1 MQQKAQA
8 KLKRDKKGR
17 FVSSVVHGFK
27 GFKNGLVCCP
37 ESEPFRY
44 KVGETF
50 TMGGW
55 IEPCRRGFH
64 FCVRPIDVFDF
75 YPPIHGNEYAR
86 VSALGEVV
94 HMGDGRHKSVTNKL
108 RVDAKLSY
116 ADFADYACRSLMKDC
131 PQCQRVITTDGEI
144 HKGKVFDT
152 EVICITQQ
160 EYDVAEGSGEYNVAI
175 VTAGH
180 SISRA
185 RNIGSV
191 SVATNWYSIAQAEHD
206 RSAAICS
213 SHKSLAVTR
222 ASESVA
228 AVLHTGTACC
238 TGLNSVAVAIGG
250 YAQAGG
256 CGSVAVAV
264 GYWDVTW
271 SMAEASA
278 PGAVAMN
285 VTPGGLVKGVKGSW
299 LCAMVYAEH
308 IGGNPIQLLTAQVDG
323 VKIKENTWYTAT
335 KDGWKEVT
343 LF

>member
-1 MQQKAQA
+1 MRE
-8 KLKRDKKGR
+8 LKRDKKGR

-55 IEPCRRGFH
+55 IEPCRKGFH
-64 FCVRPIDVFDF
+64 FCIRPIDVFDF

-86 VSALGEVV
+86 VSALGVVV
-94 HMGDGRHKSVTNKL
+94 HVADGHKSVTSKL

-116 ADFADYACRSLMKDC
+116 ADFADYACRSLMQDC
-131 PQCQRVITTDGEI
+131 PQGQRVLTAYGEI
-144 HKGKVFDT
+144 HKGRVFADDT
-152 EVICITQQ
+152 ICITQQ
-160 EYDVAEGSGEYNVAI
+160 EYDVAEGSGERSVAI
-175 VTAGH
+175 VTAEH

-185 RNIGSV
+185 CDIGSV
-191 SVATNWYSIAQAEHD
+191 SVATNWYSIAQAERV

-213 SHKSLAVTR
+213 RPKSLAVTR
-222 ASESVA
+222 NSDSVA
-228 AVLHTGTACC
+228 AVLYNGTACC
-238 TGLNSVAVAIGG
+238 TGPTSAAVAIGG

-256 CGSVAVAV
+256 YGSVAVAV
-264 GYWDVTW
+264 GAWDENW
-271 SMAEASA
+271 SMAEVSTPGASA
-278 PGAVAMN
+278 VN
-285 VTPGGLVKGVKGSW
+285 VTPRGLVKGVKGSW
-299 LCAMVYAEH
+299 LCAMVYEDY
-308 IGGNPIQLLTAQVDG
+308 IRGDQIQLLTAQVDG